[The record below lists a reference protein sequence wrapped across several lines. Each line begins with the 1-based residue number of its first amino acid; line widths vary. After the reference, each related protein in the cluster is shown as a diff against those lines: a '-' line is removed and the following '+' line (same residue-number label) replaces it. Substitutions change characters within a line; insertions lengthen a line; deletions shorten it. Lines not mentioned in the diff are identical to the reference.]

1 MRKLVGLWPLLL
13 FWMSAGVIKCDDNVN
28 SLITD
33 VISKFGLK
41 LPTVVYHG
49 SAPEICFTNQW
60 VLCLNLE
67 NEQTMNRPMKGQ
79 GITRSINYFCW
90 PVAKI
95 V

>member
-49 SAPEICFTNQW
+49 SAPEICFANQW

-67 NEQTMNRPMKGQ
+67 NEQTIIQKGQ